1 VKTQPT
7 DNQRFLDEGDFIV
20 SKTDTKGK
28 ITYGN
33 QTFIR
38 MSGYSE
44 EELLGAPHNI
54 LRHPDMPR
62 VVFKLLWDRIQSGQE
77 IFAYVKNLCKDG
89 SFYWVFTNVTASY
102 DENGTIIGY
111 YSVRRKPKEKA
122 VLAIEP
128 LYKEML
134 RLEASGGMNASLEY
148 LLKALDQQGVGYDEF
163 IASLQK

>member
-1 VKTQPT
+1 
-7 DNQRFLDEGDFIV
+7 
-20 SKTDTKGK
+20 
-28 ITYGN
+28 
-33 QTFIR
+33 
-38 MSGYSE
+38 
-44 EELLGAPHNI
+44 
-54 LRHPDMPR
+54 MPR